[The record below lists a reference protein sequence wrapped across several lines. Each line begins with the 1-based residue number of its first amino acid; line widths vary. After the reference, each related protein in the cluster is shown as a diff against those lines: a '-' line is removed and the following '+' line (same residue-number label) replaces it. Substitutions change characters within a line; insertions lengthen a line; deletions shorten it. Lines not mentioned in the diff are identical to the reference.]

1 MAAPSRATAL
11 AMISRIGERGCYE
24 ATGAVIGSPL
34 DHGAHTWKEC
44 ERQADNLNAFERT
57 VARMERVSGD
67 TIGAFSCLPCTVDPR
82 PEGALL
88 HDNADPRGPKG
99 K

>member
-1 MAAPSRATAL
+1 VDAL
-11 AMISRIGERGCYE
+11 GRVARSLRPVERRE
-24 ATGAVIGSPL
+24 SPPGSL
-34 DHGAHTWKEC
+34 HTRKEC
-44 ERQADNLNAFERT
+44 ERQADNLIAFERT
-57 VARMERVSGD
+57 VARMQRVSCD
-67 TIGAFSCLPCTVDPR
+67 TIDAFSCLPCTVDPR